1 MSEITIP
8 NISDYDLKT
17 VNNVLIITPK
27 TTYLSKDEF
36 LNNDFTSSKI
46 LECEIKKSNY
56 NNLISKNKKYKSIL
70 YDIWKT
76 MTSSKILQNTTF
88 NMKLTNENSENGY
101 VWYDDLKLSIQSKDA
116 NNSIEEIFDMIDI
129 NNYSITLKIQLA
141 NNNNIIN
148 YKNFDNY

>member
-8 NISDYDLKT
+8 NISNYDMKT

-27 TTYLSKDEF
+27 IIYLSKDEF

-76 MTSSKILQNTTF
+76 MTSSKILQNSTF
-88 NMKLTNENSENGY
+88 NMKLTNENGENGY
-101 VWYDDLKLSIQSKDA
+101 IWYDDLKLSIQSKNA
-116 NNSIEEIFDMIDI
+116 NNSIKEIFNMVNI
-129 NNYSITLKIQLA
+129 NNYTITLKIQLA
-141 NNNNIIN
+141 NNNIIN

>member
-8 NISDYDLKT
+8 NISNYDMKT

-27 TTYLSKDEF
+27 TIYLSKNEF

-46 LECEIKKSNY
+46 LKCEIKKSNY
-56 NNLISKNKKYKSIL
+56 NNLISKKQKYKSIL

-88 NMKLTNENSENGY
+88 NMKLTNENGKNGY
-101 VWYDDLKLSIQSKDA
+101 IWYDDLKLSIQSKNA
-116 NNSIEEIFDMIDI
+116 NNSIKEIFNMVDI
-129 NNYSITLKIQLA
+129 NNYSITLKIQLV
-141 NNNNIIN
+141 NDNIIN
-148 YKNFDNY
+148 YKNP

>member
-46 LECEIKKSNY
+46 LECEIKKSN
-56 NNLISKNKKYKSIL
+56 NCIISKKKKYKSIL

-101 VWYDDLKLSIQSKDA
+101 VWYDDLKLSIQ
-116 NNSIEEIFDMIDI
+116 
-129 NNYSITLKIQLA
+129 
-141 NNNNIIN
+141 
-148 YKNFDNY
+148 

>member
-46 LECEIKKSNY
+46 LECEITTHNNILIS
-56 NNLISKNKKYKSIL
+56 NNLNYTKIL
-70 YDIWKT
+70 HLIWKT

-88 NMKLTNENSENGY
+88 NMKLTNENGEKGY
-101 VWYDDLKLSIQSKDA
+101 VWYDYLKLSIQSKNA
-116 NNSIEEIFDMIDI
+116 NNSIKEIFNMIEI
-129 NNYSITLKIQLA
+129 TNYTITVKIQLS
-141 NNNNIIN
+141 NNDIIN
-148 YKNFDNY
+148 YKTHN

>member
-1 MSEITIP
+1 MSEISIP

-46 LECEIKKSNY
+46 LKCEITKN
-56 NNLISKNKKYKSIL
+56 NNLLISNNLNYKKIL
-70 YDIWKT
+70 HNIWKT

-88 NMKLTNENSENGY
+88 NMKLTNENGERGY
-101 VWYDDLKLSIQSKDA
+101 VWYDDLKLSIQSKNA
-116 NNSIEEIFDMIDI
+116 NNSIKEIFNMVNI
-129 NNYSITLKIQLA
+129 NNYSITLKIQLV
-141 NNNNIIN
+141 NNNIIN
-148 YKNFDNY
+148 YKNP

>member
-1 MSEITIP
+1 MSEKTIP

-46 LECEIKKSNY
+46 LECEIKKSN
-56 NNLISKNKKYKSIL
+56 NCIISKKKKYKSIL

>member
-8 NISDYDLKT
+8 NISNYDMKT

-27 TTYLSKDEF
+27 TIYLSKNEF

-56 NNLISKNKKYKSIL
+56 NNLISKKQKYKSIL

-88 NMKLTNENSENGY
+88 NMKLINENGENGY
-101 VWYDDLKLSIQSKDA
+101 IWYDDLKLSIQSKNA
-116 NNSIEEIFDMIDI
+116 NNSIKEIFNMVDI
-129 NNYSITLKIQLA
+129 NNYSITLKIQLV
-141 NNNNIIN
+141 NNNIIN
-148 YKNFDNY
+148 YKTH